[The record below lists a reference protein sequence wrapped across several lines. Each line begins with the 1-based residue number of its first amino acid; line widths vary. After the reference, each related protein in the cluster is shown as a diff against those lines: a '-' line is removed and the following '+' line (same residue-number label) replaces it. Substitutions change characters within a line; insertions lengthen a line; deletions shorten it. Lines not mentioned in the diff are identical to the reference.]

1 MKVFLVL
8 VIICIIGISAFL
20 LLSHQPQQTSKN
32 NPQVYQTYVSPT
44 VIPKSSLIAFSDPSL
59 PISWQAE
66 TIATENYQGK
76 AISGK
81 ELRGN
86 LSYKSGYL
94 RSLANTAYL
103 QQNNW
108 IEDINLAADGPNGSR
123 WGYTKSSAKAGLPAG
138 RQVVIFS
145 YTNLSFTPP
154 PTGTTCPCEFTVKI
168 FLGDL

>member
-1 MKVFLVL
+1 MRVF
-8 VIICIIGISAFL
+8 VILIIISIVGVSAFL
-20 LLSHQPQQTSKN
+20 LLSHQPQTSQNNSQIYQTS
-32 NPQVYQTYVSPT
+32 VTPT
-44 VIPKSSLIAFSDPSL
+44 DVLKSSLLAFADPSL
-59 PISWQAE
+59 PISWE
-66 TIATENYQGK
+66 PEIRTTENYQGK

-81 ELRGN
+81 EVRGK

-108 IEDINLAADGPNGSR
+108 VEDINLAADGPNGSQ
-123 WGYTKSSAKAGLPAG
+123 WGYTKSNAKAGLPAG